1 MYLIDV
7 KNAGIGL
14 QKVQWLE
21 CKIFRYKPLKVDADC
36 TGNIDFKIQKM
47 QVLHCNN
54 CRF

>member
-21 CKIFRYKPLKVDADC
+21 CKISKYKPLKTDADC

-47 QVLHCNN
+47 QVSHCNN

>member
-36 TGNIDFKIQKM
+36 TGNIDLKIQKM
-47 QVLHCNN
+47 QWV
-54 CRF
+54 